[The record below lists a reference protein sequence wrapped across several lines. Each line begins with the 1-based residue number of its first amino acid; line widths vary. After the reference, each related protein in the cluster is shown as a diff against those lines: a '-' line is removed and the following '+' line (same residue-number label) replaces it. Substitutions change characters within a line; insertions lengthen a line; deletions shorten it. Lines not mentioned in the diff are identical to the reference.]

1 MATSAQM
8 FAGRKR
14 ESNVWKYFNYSAD
27 NNKSKCGVREE
38 TKECGF
44 LVSGKNTTNLRAHL
58 ARHHPATLSALDEEN
73 RTKAEKRAR
82 DDSPGPKAVCQ
93 TPETCVT
100 RAATQWL
107 PDSVQHRRQLVA
119 LENMIIETGCP
130 LGFVDQPAFR
140 SLVSCL
146 DSKFKMPGSAKL
158 HKLLVDKW
166 QRSVQHLKALL
177 ASARRVT
184 VCFGV
189 WSKPNCTSS
198 FLGMS
203 ACFFDPGCHCSRHVV
218 LQVVA
223 LPHPHT
229 GDHLADAIEKCL
241 REWDIVKEKVLMI
254 VSDNGSNVTRAVRL
268 MSERVRDDEDIMDET
283 DTEDDLDQQDEG
295 MESETEEA
303 SLLPEALP
311 YRRMRCV
318 AHTLH
323 SVVKVAYKF
332 YDGIIIKARQ
342 LVGRVRKSGVAM
354 EKLQNAAGKVPI
366 WDNATRWRSTYA
378 MIKRLLELR
387 PLLKDVLDEMQM
399 DSLLVADWTRLE
411 ELAHLLEPF
420 CCQTDLLQT
429 DAMSLSLAFPSIL
442 DLQCHLQSSPA
453 AKTVTRAMLSSMH
466 ERFQAVLDPK
476 ADDFCALP
484 AASCLLDPTVAVA
497 LLSPEMSAVRSAA
510 KDYVVSEVLRHSASS
525 SADNHDAVTESITPA
540 LRRFPFL
547 STKLA
552 QASSRS
558 PALGVSVQDQLDQY
572 LVEVQHFP
580 GTLTALQYWQQKS
593 PTYSLLAPVAE
604 DLVCAPASQAFI
616 ERLFSLCGYLC
627 DGRRCNMNRSLEM
640 RACLKLNSDVLAQ
653 TGFLG

>member
-27 NNKSKCGVREE
+27 NNKSRCGVREE
-38 TKECGF
+38 EEECGF

-58 ARHHPATLSALDEEN
+58 ARHHPTTLSALDEEN
-73 RTKAEKRAR
+73 RTKAEKRPR
-82 DDSPGPKAVCQ
+82 DDSPGPKAACQ

-100 RAATQWL
+100 SAVTPWL
-107 PDSVQHRRQLVA
+107 PDRRQLAA

-140 SLVSCL
+140 SLISCL

-158 HKLLVDKW
+158 NRLLVAKW

-184 VCFGV
+184 ICFGV

-198 FLGMS
+198 FLGIS
-203 ACFFDPGCHCSRHVV
+203 ACFFDPGSHCSRHVV
-218 LQVVA
+218 LRVVA

-229 GDHLADAIEKCL
+229 GDHLADAIDTCL
-241 REWDIVKEKVLMI
+241 HEWDIVKEKVLMI
-254 VSDNGSNVTRAVRL
+254 VSDNGSNMTKAIRL
-268 MSERVRDDEDIMDET
+268 MSERDITDET
-283 DTEDDLDQQDEG
+283 DTEDDIDQQEEG
-295 MESETEEA
+295 VDSETEEA

-311 YRRMRCV
+311 YRRMKCV
-318 AHTLH
+318 SHTLH

-332 YDGIIIKARQ
+332 YDGIITKARQ
-342 LVGRVRKSGVAM
+342 LVGRVRKSGIVM

-366 WDNATRWRSTYA
+366 WDNATRWKSTYA

-387 PLLKDVLDEMQM
+387 PLLDEVLDEVQM
-399 DSLLVADWTRLE
+399 DSLLAADWTRLE

-420 CCQTDLLQT
+420 CCHTDLLQT
-429 DAMSLSLAFPSIL
+429 NAMSLSLAFPSIL

-453 AKTVTRAMLSSMH
+453 AKTLTRAMLSSMH

-497 LLSPEMSAVRSAA
+497 LLSLEMSAVRSAA
-510 KDYVVSEVLRHSASS
+510 KDFVVSEVLRHSASS
-525 SADNHDAVTESITPA
+525 SADSHDTVTEAITPA
-540 LRRFPFL
+540 LKRFPFL

-558 PALGVSVQDQLDQY
+558 PGLGVSVQDQLDQY
-572 LVEVQHFP
+572 LVEVQHFS

-593 PTYSLLAPVAE
+593 STYSLLAPVAE
-604 DLVCAPASQAFI
+604 DLICVPASEAFI
-616 ERLFSLCGYLC
+616 ERVFSLCDYLC